1 MAGRRAGGR
10 NRGAM
15 VAALSAAD
23 NDRAVLDGQFDR
35 SACGARSGAARSRAA
50 RAIGVVCIHRIQI
63 MAHAR
68 STKPLQVVTTGK
80 WTRVTAACSDPVGAV
95 LHVLRSDEHTSE
107 LQSLMRISYAGFCLK
122 KKNKK
127 I

>member
-63 MAHAR
+63 MAQAR
-68 STKPLQVVTTGK
+68 STKPLKAVTTGT
-80 WTRVTAACSDPVGAV
+80 WTRVKAACSDPVGAV
-95 LHVLRSDEHTSE
+95 LHVLYARLSAVTSDARFGSIDGDRKSNT
-107 LQSLMRISYAGFCLK
+107 LDT
-122 KKNKK
+122 
-127 I
+127 

>member
-63 MAHAR
+63 MAQAR
-68 STKPLQVVTTGK
+68 STKPLKAVPTGT
-80 WTRVTAACSDPVGAV
+80 WTRVKDDCSDTVGAV
-95 LHVLRSDEHTSE
+95 LQVLYDRFSAVPSEATFGSLDCELWFRSH
-107 LQSLMRISYAGFCLK
+107 F
-122 KKNKK
+122 
-127 I
+127 